1 MHRKTPRV
9 KPFQHL
15 NILYMRPSLQLLFIV
30 PLGSHGLAE
39 IVEIVFD
46 TNY

>member
-15 NILYMRPSLQLLFIV
+15 NILYMRPSLQLFIV
-30 PLGSHGLAE
+30 PFGSRGLAK

-46 TNY
+46 TN